1 MERYI
6 SVERTR
12 MVDEASYG
20 HIPTPL
26 TSSLLRFV
34 LVYLI
39 ASLLSGI
46 VSSIPLGVYLFT
58 RTDFMQVVSDATNG
72 TITNEVY
79 LEKIDSILTNL
90 PPVFSLV
97 MLFCTVTSI
106 AAAIIYCKL
115 IEKRSIASMGIRK
128 GNAFAEYM
136 AGAGI
141 GVIMYAL
148 TFLIALASGS
158 VSIKLN
164 PQGFMPI
171 ILLFLVGYII
181 QGASEE
187 LLVRG
192 YLMVTVARDYKPWI
206 AIIFSSTMFSVLHAF
221 NVGVSILALV
231 NIFLFGILMGVY
243 VFKRGNIWGACAIH
257 SFWNFAQGNIFGS
270 FVSGNSATP
279 SVFLMEYDPSR
290 QLANGGIFGLEG
302 GAAATIVLVIALGLC
317 LLLKTKKSE
326 VSILESPLNVA

>member
-20 HIPTPL
+20 HTPSSL
-26 TSSLLRFV
+26 TSSLLRFL

-39 ASLLSGI
+39 ASLAGGI
-46 VSSIPLGVYLFT
+46 ISSVPLIFYLYAK
-58 RTDFMQVVSDATNG
+58 TDFMQIVSDAASG
-72 TITNEVY
+72 AISQEAY
-79 LEKIDSILTNL
+79 IERIEAILTEL
-90 PPVFSLV
+90 PSEFILIN
-97 MLFCTVTSI
+97 LFCTVTSI
-106 AAAIIYCKL
+106 IAAVVYCRF
-115 IEKRSIASMGIRK
+115 IEKRSIASMGLRR

-136 AGAGI
+136 TGVGI
-141 GVIMYAL
+141 GIVMYAL
-148 TFLIALASGS
+148 TFLIAFASGS
-158 VSIKLN
+158 VSIKFN
-164 PQGFMPI
+164 PQGFMPV
-171 ILLFLVGYII
+171 ILLFLLGYII

-192 YLMVTVARDYKPWI
+192 FLMVTVARDYKPWI
-206 AIIFSSTMFSVLHAF
+206 AIIFSSTMFSLLHAF
-221 NVGVSILALV
+221 NTGVSILALI

-270 FVSGNSATP
+270 YVSGNSTTP

-290 QLANGGIFGLEG
+290 QLANGGMFGLEG

-317 LLLKTKKSE
+317 LLMKTKKSE
-326 VSILESPLNVA
+326 LSILENPLNIE

>member
-1 MERYI
+1 MEKYI
-6 SVERTR
+6 SVERTK

-20 HIPTPL
+20 HVPTLL
-26 TSSLLRFV
+26 TTSLLRFV

-39 ASLLSGI
+39 ASLAAGLVSG
-46 VSSIPLGVYLFT
+46 VPLFLYLYMK
-58 RTDFMQVVSDATNG
+58 TDYMQVMSDAMKG
-72 TITNEVY
+72 VISQEAYV
-79 LEKIDSILTNL
+79 ERIEEILASV
-90 PPVFSLV
+90 PPIFNVI

-106 AAAIIYCKL
+106 IAAIVYCRF

-128 GNAFAEYM
+128 GNAFLEYM
-136 AGAGI
+136 SGAGI

-148 TFLIALASGS
+148 TFLIALACGS
-158 VSIKLN
+158 VTIKVN
-164 PQGFMPI
+164 PEGFMPI
-171 ILLFLVGYII
+171 IILFLVGYII

-206 AIIFSSTMFSVLHAF
+206 AIIFSSTMFSLLHAF
-221 NVGVSILALV
+221 NTGVSVLALI

-270 FVSGNSATP
+270 YVSGNPTTP
-279 SVFLMEYDPSR
+279 SIFLMEYDPSR
-290 QLANGGIFGLEG
+290 QLANGGVFGLEG
-302 GAAATIVLVIALGLC
+302 GAAATIVLAIALILC
-317 LLLKTKKSE
+317 LLMKTKKSE
-326 VSILESPLNVA
+326 LSILETPLNIA

>member
-6 SVERTR
+6 GVERTR

-20 HIPTPL
+20 HVPTPL

-39 ASLLSGI
+39 ASLASGL
-46 VSSIPLGVYLFT
+46 VSSFPLGIYLYT
-58 RTDFMQVVSDATNG
+58 KTDFMQVVSDAANG
-72 TITNEVY
+72 AISAEAYV
-79 LEKIDSILTNL
+79 EKIEGILANL
-90 PPVFSLV
+90 PPVFTLIN
-97 MLFCTVTSI
+97 LFCTVTSI
-106 AAAIIYCKL
+106 IAAIVYCRY
-115 IEKRSIASMGIRK
+115 IEKRSIASMGLRK
-128 GNAFAEYM
+128 GSAFAEYM

-148 TFLIALASGS
+148 TFLIAYISGS
-158 VSIKLN
+158 VSIKIN

-171 ILLFLVGYII
+171 ILLFLVGYVI

-192 YLMVTVARDYKPWI
+192 YLMVTVARDYKPWV
-206 AIIFSSTMFSVLHAF
+206 AIIFSSTMFSLLHAF
-221 NVGVSILALV
+221 NVGVSILALI

-270 FVSGNSATP
+270 YVSGNSTTP
-279 SVFLMEYDPSR
+279 SIFLMEYDPSR
-290 QLANGGIFGLEG
+290 QLANGGAFGLEG
-302 GAAATIVLVIALGLC
+302 GAAATIVLVIALGAC
-317 LLLKTKKSE
+317 LLMKTKKSE
-326 VSILESPLNVA
+326 LSILENPLNIA